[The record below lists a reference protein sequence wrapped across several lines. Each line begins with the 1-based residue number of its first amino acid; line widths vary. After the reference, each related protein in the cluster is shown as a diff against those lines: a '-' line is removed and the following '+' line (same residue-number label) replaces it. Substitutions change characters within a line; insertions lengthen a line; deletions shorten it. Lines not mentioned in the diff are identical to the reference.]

1 MTIVLHELRRNRIA
15 WIVWTA
21 IIAGML
27 AVCILIF
34 PQMKDQ
40 MAQMNDMMAQMGS
53 LADAYSMDRL
63 NLGNLLD
70 YFGIECGQMLGLGG
84 ALFAAIT
91 GIQSLAKE
99 EKEHTAE
106 FLLTHPISRTK
117 VVAQKLIALMMQVI
131 VLNLCVWV
139 ATGLTTILIGERM
152 DFGTFAVLMLA
163 YLLLQVEVAA
173 VTFGISAFLK
183 RNGMGIGLGLAIVF
197 YFLDLIANMVDQAKF
212 LKYFTP
218 FSYVNGADI
227 IESGCMTVKYV
238 IPGLVLIALGIF
250 GAFWKYTRKDIS

>member
-1 MTIVLHELRRNRIA
+1 
-15 WIVWTA
+15 
-21 IIAGML
+21 
-27 AVCILIF
+27 
-34 PQMKDQ
+34 
-40 MAQMNDMMAQMGS
+40 
-53 LADAYSMDRL
+53 
-63 NLGNLLD
+63 
-70 YFGIECGQMLGLGG
+70 
-84 ALFAAIT
+84 
-91 GIQSLAKE
+91 
-99 EKEHTAE
+99 
-106 FLLTHPISRTK
+106 
-117 VVAQKLIALMMQVI
+117 
-131 VLNLCVWV
+131 
-139 ATGLTTILIGERM
+139 M